1 MSAVTPATEVEIC
14 WSMQDPMPIRS
25 TRVNIGFSPCFHL
38 SVVLL
43 EQLYRFCNWQWAVVK
58 FYNTVRSC
66 VRSCDGVQVFVQ
78 FSYEFEHLP
87 TELRVID
94 VWKNVLGIN
103 FPSEK
108 KYDIFSNGC
117 SVFFAIVN
125 WSRPPNLQRT
135 ITKKC
140 RDHRTCH
147 NHIYLSVKEGCLFD
161 VFVMLRT
168 PKPQCPL
175 PCS

>member
-1 MSAVTPATEVEIC
+1 
-14 WSMQDPMPIRS
+14 MPIRS
-25 TRVNIGFSPCFHL
+25 TRVNSSFSPCFHL

-94 VWKNVLGIN
+94 VWKNVLGMD

-108 KYDIFSNGC
+108 KSWHFFKWMFS
-117 SVFFAIVN
+117 FFCHSDLEQASKPAKN
-125 WSRPPNLQRT
+125 NYEKAYRPLNLSQPYLS
-135 ITKKC
+135 
-140 RDHRTCH
+140 
-147 NHIYLSVKEGCLFD
+147 IYLLTKVVYLMSLSC
-161 VFVMLRT
+161 
-168 PKPQCPL
+168 
-175 PCS
+175 